1 MRRERDEVRGSM
13 LASRSVVSV
22 LSRSLGDFLYT
33 LKAGPA
39 GGRQG
44 RAFQGQAGLR
54 ATRKELQSL
63 RSYVQLRRACP
74 LRLID
79 TTRDRSDFATEIST
93 RSPQLPGVAAPEQAP
108 TERHGR
114 RLLLGE
120 LRRPPLCWDRLG
132 PE

>member
-44 RAFQGQAGLR
+44 RAFQEQAGLR

-63 RSYVQLRRACP
+63 A
-74 LRLID
+74 
-79 TTRDRSDFATEIST
+79 
-93 RSPQLPGVAAPEQAP
+93 
-108 TERHGR
+108 
-114 RLLLGE
+114 E
-120 LRRPPLCWDRLG
+120 LRTTAEGMSASADRHYPRPF
-132 PE
+132 